1 MWACQFG
8 RPLME
13 IDFMAQINQK
23 VTMDQI
29 VQEMREIKEA
39 LAKSMDFKIDRIVE
53 DARRRQRES
62 GRTILAPPVQPRH
75 S

>member
-1 MWACQFG
+1 
-8 RPLME
+8 
-13 IDFMAQINQK
+13 MAQINEEES
-23 VTMDQI
+23 TDQI

-39 LAKSMDFKIDRIVE
+39 LANSMDFKIDRIVE

-62 GRTILAPPVQPRH
+62 GRTILTPPVRPRH